1 MAKQFK
7 LSITLGNDAMQTGAD
22 VADALMRTAAKFTE
36 QVDFGPTERGTI
48 FDLNGNL
55 VGLFE
60 VSEPEAVSA

>member
-1 MAKQFK
+1 MAQFK
-7 LSITLGNDAMQTGAD
+7 LSITLSNDAMKTGAD
-22 VADALMRTAAKFTE
+22 ISEALIRTAAKFVD

-60 VSEPEAVSA
+60 VSE